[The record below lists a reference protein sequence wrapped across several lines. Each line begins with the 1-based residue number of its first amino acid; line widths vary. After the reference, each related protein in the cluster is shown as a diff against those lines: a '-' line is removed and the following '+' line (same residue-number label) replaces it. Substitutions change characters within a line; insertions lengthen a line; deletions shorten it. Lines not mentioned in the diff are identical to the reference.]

1 MAGPSGSWCSR
12 AAQIGSADSSP
23 AVPVERLGVRGG
35 RLPLGIA
42 DGVVYADGI
51 CVYVAK
57 DMRVTLIRAGGA

>member
-1 MAGPSGSWCSR
+1 M
-12 AAQIGSADSSP
+12 
-23 AVPVERLGVRGG
+23 ERLGIRGG